1 MDQSLLL
8 FLGAILIVGGLLLV
22 FITITRKG
30 PRLLDIDRYRSQ
42 WMTIETSLHR
52 DEVASHSLAVIN
64 ADKLVDKA
72 LQERAFK
79 GQTMGER
86 MKSAQKTWSKANDVW
101 SAHKLRNKIA
111 HDNNVSVSYDQ
122 ARQALA
128 KFKQALKDLG
138 AI

>member
-1 MDQSLLL
+1 MDQTILL
-8 FLGAILIVGGLLLV
+8 FLGAVLVIGGLLLV
-22 FITITRKG
+22 FITVTRKG
-30 PRLLDIDRYRSQ
+30 PRHLDVDRYRSQ
-42 WMTIETSLHR
+42 WMSIETGLRR
-52 DEVASHSLAVIN
+52 DEPASYALAVIN

-72 LQERAFK
+72 LQERAVR

-86 MKSAQKTWSKANDVW
+86 MKSAQKMWSKPNDVW

-111 HDNNVSVSYDQ
+111 HEADVTVHYDQ